1 MRKVVSLTCIALL
14 LSIVFVQVEA
24 DVSAVQYARAE
35 FAVRRQPRHRRP
47 ARVASLQPFADNRR
61 PTLTDS
67 SLPPLSTTNTSVMPR
82 MRTQQVPGAQA
93 VLQGVRG
100 EEPLREGAHERG
112 NTATTQP
119 SWYSLTPQ
127 VRKPGA

>member
-1 MRKVVSLTCIALL
+1 MDTRVEYGNFYKINNRSPRQIPSQHCLSSTHWTRTMRKVVSLTCIALL

-35 FAVRRQPRHRRP
+35 FVVRRQPRHSSTR
-47 ARVASLQPFADNRR
+47 AGGITSAFLVDNRR

-82 MRTQQVPGAQA
+82 MRTQQVP
-93 VLQGVRG
+93 
-100 EEPLREGAHERG
+100 
-112 NTATTQP
+112 
-119 SWYSLTPQ
+119 
-127 VRKPGA
+127 